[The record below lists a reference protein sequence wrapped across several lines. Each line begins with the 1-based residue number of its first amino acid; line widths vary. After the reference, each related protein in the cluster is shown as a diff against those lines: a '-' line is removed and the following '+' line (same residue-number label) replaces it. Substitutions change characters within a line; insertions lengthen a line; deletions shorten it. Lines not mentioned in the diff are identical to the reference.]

1 MATAPGR
8 ATTNFRVNARLV
20 RYDELRGTGIRL
32 PSDGLAVGA
41 PALDVGGLGG
51 VRNREEA
58 ESQLGTDTALGI
70 GLETVICMCSSRE
83 NGFHFQPEGLSKLGL
98 CLQEEVALPAAN
110 NPRAV
115 YLEIPT
121 SELRHLLTPVG
132 RAAVEMVWLG
142 CLAITSFG
150 PY

>member
-1 MATAPGR
+1 M
-8 ATTNFRVNARLV
+8 NARLV
-20 RYDELRGTGIRL
+20 GYDELRGTGIRV
-32 PSDGLAVGA
+32 PSDGLAVAA
-41 PALDVGGLGG
+41 PTLDVGGPGG
-51 VRNREEA
+51 ERNQEES
-58 ESQLGTDTALGI
+58 ESQLGLRQPQLGPQSGTGAAL

-83 NGFHFQPEGLSKLGL
+83 KGFHFQSEGLSKLGL
-98 CLQEEVALPAAN
+98 CLQEEVTLPAAN

-115 YLEIPT
+115 YLEIET
-121 SELRHLLTPVG
+121 LEIKHLLTPVG

>member
-1 MATAPGR
+1 VG
-8 ATTNFRVNARLV
+8 
-20 RYDELRGTGIRL
+20 YDELRGTGIRV
-32 PSDGLAVGA
+32 PSDGLAIAG
-41 PALDVGGLGG
+41 PALDVGGPVG
-51 VRNREEA
+51 VRNREEP
-58 ESQLGTDTALGI
+58 ESQLGPQSETSTALGLGI
-70 GLETVICMCSSRE
+70 ETVICMCSSRE
-83 NGFHFQPEGLSKLGL
+83 NGFHFQPEGLCKLGL

-121 SELRHLLTPVG
+121 SEMRHLLTPVG

>member
-1 MATAPGR
+1 
-8 ATTNFRVNARLV
+8 RLV
-20 RYDELRGTGIRL
+20 GYDELRGTGIRV
-32 PSDGLAVGA
+32 PSDGLAVAA
-41 PALDVGGLGG
+41 PTLDVATTRTA
-51 VRNREEA
+51 VRDRA
-58 ESQLGTDTALGI
+58 AL

-83 NGFHFQPEGLSKLGL
+83 KGFHFQSEGLSKLGL
-98 CLQEEVALPAAN
+98 CLQEEVTLPAAN

-115 YLEIPT
+115 YLEIET
-121 SELRHLLTPVG
+121 LEIKHLLTPVG